1 VDEQENKSAK
11 PVIPLI
17 VAPSPSSAAAR
28 AAARAQEQAKRE
40 TQRRQ
45 RLLFILLGAAVLINA
60 VLAYVLQG
68 IMVEDV
74 SRAQEQQL
82 IDQELGRAVSRTQS
96 FLRDSQT
103 RLDELAKNGAVM
115 EALKAQNTDAQTIV
129 RESFFGQ
136 FDNAVDLKV
145 IVAGSAD
152 LSEGPAPIR
161 FSELDLIRR
170 AERGEKALP
179 EAAHVNDNWQVNFVT
194 PVKSPESDQVLG
206 VLMLTLSTAELRR
219 SLGVLDVSLGETL
232 IQQKFANSSAL
243 NIVKLGAG
251 SAMPSQEKPVAD
263 SHWLVKYTASA
274 QLVARAQEPSTLWLL
289 AVCGSGAIS
298 LVLAL
303 LLSRSRLFSRREKA
317 APLAPPVV
325 EASKPATEAPAAADA
340 APSPLYQAQ
349 DILDVA
355 VIDEDENILG
365 LQDSK
370 RRARPAAASNPEIDE
385 ASVPSHIFRSYD
397 IRGIVGKD
405 LTVDLAEKIGQ
416 AVGSEALDQGE
427 TALIVARDGR
437 SHSQELTSA
446 LISGILSTGC
456 NVVNVGVV
464 PTPVMY
470 FATYYFDDV
479 RSGVMVT
486 ASHNPRE
493 YNGFKVVI
501 NNNALADEAVLELR
515 NRILRQRIRQGL
527 GEEMFREI
535 VPHYIE
541 RIFSDV
547 ALAGDIHLVVDA
559 GNAVPGLVAP
569 QLFEELGCQVTPLY
583 CELDGSFPN
592 HDPDPTQEHNLL
604 ALTEKV
610 KEVGADMGVAFD
622 GDGDRLV
629 VVTPKGDIIWPDRL
643 LMLFA
648 KDVLARNP
656 GADVLFDVKC
666 SRQLNQ
672 VISGYGGRPIM
683 WKTGHSPM
691 KAKMVETGALIGGEY
706 SGHIFIK
713 DRWYGFDDGIYAMAR
728 LLEIITLRDQ
738 NVDDIFAAFPQ
749 LLITP
754 EIKVPVPDATKF
766 ELIKKLA
773 EQGDFQNANI
783 TSIDGIR
790 VDYSK
795 GWGLV
800 RASNTSPALTLRFEA
815 ETPEALAIIQQIFK
829 RELLKID
836 SSLALNF

>member
-1 VDEQENKSAK
+1 MDELDNKSSK

-17 VAPSPSSAAAR
+17 VAPSTTAGSR
-28 AAARAQEQAKRE
+28 AAAKAQEQAKRRA
-40 TQRRQ
+40 QQQQ
-45 RLLFILLGAAVLINA
+45 RLLFMLVGAAIAVNLVLGYF
-60 VLAYVLQG
+60 LHEF
-68 IMVEDV
+68 MVTSV

-82 IDQELGRAVSRTQS
+82 VEQELGRAVSR
-96 FLRDSQT
+96 SQAFIASNQAK
-103 RLDELAKNGAVM
+103 LDELAKNTAVI
-115 EALKAQNTDAQTIV
+115 EALQTQNNDAQV
-129 RESFFGQ
+129 VVKNSFSGQ
-136 FDNAVDLKV
+136 FEELVDLK
-145 IVAGSAD
+145 IIPAGTAD
-152 LSEGPAPIR
+152 LAEGPAPIR
-161 FSELDLIRR
+161 FAELDVIRR
-170 AERGEKALP
+170 AERGERPKA
-179 EAAHVNDNWQVNFVT
+179 EAARSDENWQVNFVS
-194 PVKSPESDQVLG
+194 PVIATEGQAPVG
-206 VLMLTLSTAELRR
+206 VLMLTITTKALQKSLS
-219 SLGVLDVSLGETL
+219 VQDVALGETL
-232 IQQKFANSSAL
+232 VQQKFANTAAL
-243 NIVKLGAG
+243 NILRLGTA
-251 SAMPSQEKPVAD
+251 SPEIPSQERPVPA
-263 SHWLVKYTASA
+263 SNWQVKYSPSQ
-274 QLVARAQEPSTLWLL
+274 QLILRAEEPPTLWLL
-289 AVCGSGAIS
+289 AVCCSSVLS

-303 LLSRSRLFSRREKA
+303 LLSRSRLFVKKE
-317 APLAPPVV
+317 V
-325 EASKPATEAPAAADA
+325 EAPVAPSATDISKTAIAEVAAAAEA
-340 APSPLYQAQ
+340 APSTLYQTQ

-365 LQDSK
+365 LKDSK
-370 RRARPAAASNPEIDE
+370 RRAQLAPVQDLDE
-385 ASVPSHIFRSYD
+385 ADVPAHIFRSYD
-397 IRGIVGKD
+397 IRGVVGKD

-446 LISGILSTGC
+446 LINGILSTGC
-456 NVVNVGVV
+456 NVVNVGLV

-470 FATYYFDDV
+470 FATYHFDDV

-501 NNNALADEAVLELR
+501 NNNALADEAVTELR
-515 NRILRQRIRQGL
+515 NRILRRRIHQGL

-547 ALAGDIHLVVDA
+547 ALAGDVHLVVDA

-583 CELDGSFPN
+583 CDLDGSFPN
-592 HDPDPTQEHNLL
+592 HDPDPTQEHNLV
-604 ALTEKV
+604 ALTEKI
-610 KEVGADMGVAFD
+610 KEVGADLGVAFD

-738 NVDDIFAAFPQ
+738 NIDDIFAAFPQ
-749 LLITP
+749 LVITP

-815 ETPEALAIIQQIFK
+815 ETQEALGIIQQIFK
-829 RELLKID
+829 RELLKVD